1 MALYDLSKVDKVCI
15 ETNYLTKFLY
25 DTLINNPDEYEN
37 LVKFRNSRLTYEHN
51 CVDMGSILYYFENDD
66 TYNYDTTNLRNALNE
81 MILHRNY
88 KNKFDNEKSALAI
101 TLFMPNNDFTLQTL
115 NTYRNVCFSP
125 YLLNFLEYMNARYI
139 NKTIDGFKPT
149 NWETSPYFFEDN
161 FDFINYDTN
170 YSTNKTI
177 NEETIENLLK
187 NPAYVEDGFPNRWLN
202 NITYNKNSAK
212 RVNHLIKK
220 RNFKTYDNE
229 YTLVDGQKLTAY
241 TLASNKT
248 TTLLSFPVLINNKEC
263 SIRVEKT
270 ISPTGEIT
278 YTTLGLW
285 DTNDSPYN
293 KDKISRGYL
302 PLKVGT
308 VIRPIYDVYDVA
320 NDEYV
325 TSYGEEF
332 ILDSDFCKYI
342 KN

>member
-1 MALYDLSKVDKVCI
+1 M
-15 ETNYLTKFLY
+15 
-25 DTLINNPDEYEN
+25 
-37 LVKFRNSRLTYEHN
+37 
-51 CVDMGSILYYFENDD
+51 
-66 TYNYDTTNLRNALNE
+66 
-81 MILHRNY
+81 
-88 KNKFDNEKSALAI
+88 
-101 TLFMPNNDFTLQTL
+101 
-115 NTYRNVCFSP
+115 
-125 YLLNFLEYMNARYI
+125 
-139 NKTIDGFKPT
+139 
-149 NWETSPYFFEDN
+149 
-161 FDFINYDTN
+161 
-170 YSTNKTI
+170 
-177 NEETIENLLK
+177 
-187 NPAYVEDGFPNRWLN
+187 
-202 NITYNKNSAK
+202 
-212 RVNHLIKK
+212 IKK

-229 YTLVDGQKLTAY
+229 YTLADGQKLTAY

-308 VIRPIYDVYDVA
+308 VIRPIYDVYDVV